1 MAPGLLQMR
10 AESKTTTGNFN
21 PYGGSLVKRIIVLLS
36 LLCLA
41 ASTTLVAQSSDTPAP
56 PAAKTTKPYKAAK
69 KGGEVR
75 LKPFSEI
82 GLSGGISFMGV
93 NLQAATNLN
102 RYMNVRGVGNVF
114 SYTISNFT
122 TNGFSLNGT
131 FNMASA
137 GAAVDFYPFPKH
149 GFRLSPGVMFYN
161 QNQVSATAVTT
172 PGTSFTLDNT
182 KYYSDSVNPL
192 NLAANLGLNAN
203 KQAFTMTTGWGNMIP
218 RKGGH
223 WSFPFELGAV
233 FTGAPT
239 LNMTLAG
246 SACTSQGDA
255 NTNGPSCVNMATNAT
270 AQSNL
275 ASQVATY
282 RNDVNLLQF
291 YPILS
296 FGVSY
301 AIHLR

>member
-1 MAPGLLQMR
+1 MR
-10 AESKTTTGNFN
+10 AESKTTTGNLN
-21 PYGGSLVKRIIVLLS
+21 PYGGSPVKRITVLLS

-41 ASTTLVAQSSDTPAP
+41 ASTTLVAQSSSSDTQAAPAVQ
-56 PAAKTTKPYKAAK
+56 TTKPVKAAK
-69 KGGEVR
+69 NGEVR

-93 NLQAATNLN
+93 NLQVATNLN
-102 RYMNVRGVGNVF
+102 RYMNVRGIGNVF
-114 SYTISNFT
+114 NYTISNFT

-137 GAAVDFYPFPKH
+137 GAAVDFYPFPSH

-161 QNQVSATAVTT
+161 QNQVTATATAT
-172 PGTSFTLDNT
+172 AGSDITLNDQ
-182 KYYSDSVNPL
+182 KYYSDTVSPL

-203 KQAFTMTTGWGNMIP
+203 KQAFSMTTGWGNMIP

-223 WSFPFELGAV
+223 WSFPFEVGAV

-246 SACTSQGDA
+246 NACTDQGDST
-255 NTNGPSCVNMATNAT
+255 TNGPSCVNMATNAT

-282 RNDVNLLQF
+282 KNDVNLLQF
-291 YPILS
+291 YPIFS

>member
-1 MAPGLLQMR
+1 M
-10 AESKTTTGNFN
+10 
-21 PYGGSLVKRIIVLLS
+21 KRITFLLS

-41 ASTTLVAQSSDTPAP
+41 ATMTLAAQSSNSGTQASPSVSDT
-56 PAAKTTKPYKAAK
+56 KSVKAAK
-69 KGGEVR
+69 KGEVH

-82 GLSGGISFMGV
+82 GLSGGVSFMGV

-102 RYMNVRGVGNVF
+102 RYMNVRGIGNVF
-114 SYTISNFT
+114 SYTINNFT

-161 QNQVSATAVTT
+161 QNQVSANAVTT
-172 PGTSFTLDNT
+172 PGTSFTLNNT
-182 KYYSDSVNPL
+182 KYYSDTVSPL
-192 NLAANLGLNAN
+192 TLAANLGLNAN

-223 WSFPFELGAV
+223 WSFPFELGVV

-246 SACTSQGDA
+246 SACTNQGDA
-255 NTNGPSCVNMATNAT
+255 TTNGPTCVNMATNAT

-282 RNDVNLLQF
+282 RNDLDLLQF